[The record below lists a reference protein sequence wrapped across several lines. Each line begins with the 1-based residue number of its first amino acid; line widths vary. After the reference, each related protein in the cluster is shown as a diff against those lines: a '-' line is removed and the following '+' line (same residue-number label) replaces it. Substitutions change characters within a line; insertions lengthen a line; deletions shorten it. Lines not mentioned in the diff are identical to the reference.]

1 VTATLND
8 IEAHRRAQDAFAAVL
23 AKVKPDQL
31 DDPTPCA
38 NWTVRDLIGHVLAG
52 NERTA
57 GSVPAA
63 ARDVD
68 QMMTAHAASALAA
81 QAVFEAP
88 DGLSRTFDVPFGTI
102 PGAVLITLRTVD
114 ALTHAWDLAMATAQP
129 TDLDPELAEAM
140 LAASRQLIR
149 PDLRGAGRPFAGEQA
164 CDPGQPPA
172 ACLAAF
178 LGRRVS

>member
-1 VTATLND
+1 VTATLTEV
-8 IEAHRRAQDAFAAVL
+8 EAHRRAQAAFAAVL
-23 AKVKPDQL
+23 ANVKAGQL

-57 GSVPAA
+57 GSAPDSSPDLDGMIAA
-63 ARDVD
+63 N
-68 QMMTAHAASALAA
+68 AASALAA

-88 DGLSRTFDVPFGTI
+88 DGITRTFDVPFGTI
-102 PGAVLITLRTVD
+102 PGALFIQLRTID